1 MLNKSQFNVFLSTS
15 GLFKTFLIVFGKKLL
30 SAADIKIFF
39 LFFPLLQFCLS
50 VCKFINEN

>member
-1 MLNKSQFNVFLSTS
+1 MFFLSAS

-39 LFFPLLQFCLS
+39 LVFPLLQFCLS